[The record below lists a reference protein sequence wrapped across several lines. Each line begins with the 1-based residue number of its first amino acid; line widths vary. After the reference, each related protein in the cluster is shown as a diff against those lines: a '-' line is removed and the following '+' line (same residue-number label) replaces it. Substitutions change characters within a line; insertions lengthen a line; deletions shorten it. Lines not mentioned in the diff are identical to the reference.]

1 MKENLSFDKPLYV
14 LAPLAGF
21 TDLPFRSVVK
31 KFGAD
36 LTVSEMLSSNAL
48 ARGSKKTLHMLE
60 KSSLEDPYS
69 VQIAGADVDI
79 VRSAVE
85 ILNEQEGIDI
95 IDLNCGCPVPKV
107 VGHGSG
113 SSLLLNLPLM
123 GEIIKTIK
131 ETSNKSM
138 TSVKIRLGFE
148 EKNHVD
154 IAKVVQDSGADFIAV
169 HGRTRAGKFKAAVDY
184 DAIREI
190 KEAVDI
196 PVIANGDIDSYKKAK
211 WVLEHTGADTLSH
224 SLDKHKGLDQYIHL
238 SFIKDHPM
246 YHIAKSRQSIIDPV
260 WLEIDISVLFEKNTL
275 FCDKVANDSTAKLFK
290 IDKIKKKIDFDTM
303 LFSLI
308 FDEYKE
314 ARKAEILVLD
324 HISSD
329 KILGVYNGK

>member
-1 MKENLSFDKPLYV
+1 MIKNLSFDNPLYV

-48 ARGSKKTLHMLE
+48 AHGSQKTLHMLE
-60 KSSLEDPYS
+60 KSPLEDPYS

-79 VRSAVE
+79 VKRAVE
-85 ILNEQEGIDI
+85 VLNEQEGIDI

-131 ETSNKSM
+131 ETSNKEL

-154 IAKVVQDSGADFIAV
+154 IAKVVEDSGADFLAV

-184 DAIREI
+184 DAIAEI
-190 KEAVDI
+190 KKAVNI
-196 PVIANGDIDSYKKAK
+196 PVIANGDIDSYEKAK
-211 WVLEHTGADTLSH
+211 WVLEHTGADGVMIGRGAVGAPWIFHQLRTGEEYVSQEIKHQIVMEHFDKMIEFYGEYGAILFRKHTHTYSKGYRGA
-224 SLDKHKGLDQYIHL
+224 SALRNQVNTVDDVAEFRAILDE
-238 SFIKDHPM
+238 F
-246 YHIAKSRQSIIDPV
+246 
-260 WLEIDISVLFEKNTL
+260 FKNSEMAL
-275 FCDKVANDSTAKLFK
+275 
-290 IDKIKKKIDFDTM
+290 
-303 LFSLI
+303 
-308 FDEYKE
+308 
-314 ARKAEILVLD
+314 
-324 HISSD
+324 
-329 KILGVYNGK
+329 